1 MNRYF
6 YIDTF
11 GKQKGTFSPEE
22 LRMEQI
28 RKETLVWTQGMEQ
41 WKPAVEVEELAP
53 LFTGDA
59 AFVAQQQ
66 VASHDQ
72 VQHAGYSTAAGTQ
85 QMPKSWLVE
94 SILVT
99 ILPFLLCSS
108 FLSLL
113 GIIAIV
119 YAAQVESFFNRGD
132 YAAAV
137 EASRAAGKWTRIAMW
152 IAIGWV
158 LLIIIAIILVF
169 VFVGSMAGLSEL
181 LNS

>member
-6 YIDTF
+6 YIDTE
-11 GKQKGTFSPEE
+11 GKQRGTFSPEE
-22 LRMEQI
+22 LRREQI
-28 RKETLVWTQGMEQ
+28 NQETLVWTQGMEQ
-41 WKPAVEVEELAP
+41 WKRAAEVEELAL
-53 LFTGDA
+53 LFSGNA
-59 AFVAQQQ
+59 PAQQSQPAYSQ
-66 VASHDQ
+66 VRHLTDQ
-72 VQHAGYSTAAGTQ
+72 ESAAPV

-99 ILPFLLCSS
+99 ILPFMFCSS
-108 FLSLL
+108 FFSLL

-137 EASRAAGKWTRIAMW
+137 EASRAAGKWTRITLW

-158 LLIIIAIILVF
+158 LLIVIAIILFF
-169 VFVGSMAGLSEL
+169 VFVGSIAGLGEL
-181 LNS
+181 LDI

>member
-6 YIDTF
+6 YIDTE

-22 LRMEQI
+22 LRQEPVK
-28 RKETLVWTQGMEQ
+28 RDTLVWTQGMEQ
-41 WKPAVEVEELAP
+41 WKRAEEVAELSLLFDPTSSMQAP
-53 LFTGDA
+53 TMA
-59 AFVAQQQ
+59 APQTSAAPTPQAQKM
-66 VASHDQ
+66 
-72 VQHAGYSTAAGTQ
+72 
-85 QMPKSWLVE
+85 MPKSWMVE

-99 ILPFLLCSS
+99 ILPFMLCSS
-108 FLSLL
+108 FFSLL

-137 EASRAAGKWTRIAMW
+137 EASHAAGKWTRIAMW

-158 LLIIIAIILVF
+158 LLIIIAIILMF
-169 VFVGSMAGLSEL
+169 VFVGSMAGLGEL
-181 LNS
+181 LNT

>member
-6 YIDTF
+6 YIDKE
-11 GKQKGTFSPEE
+11 GKQRGTFFPEE
-22 LRMEQI
+22 LRREQI
-28 RKETLVWTQGMEQ
+28 NKETLVWTQGMEQ
-41 WKPAVEVEELAP
+41 WKRAAEVEELSLLFSGNAP
-53 LFTGDA
+53 
-59 AFVAQQQ
+59 AQQPQ
-66 VASHDQ
+66 PA
-72 VQHAGYSTAAGTQ
+72 YSRAQPLTGQESAAPV

-99 ILPFLLCSS
+99 ILPFMFCSS
-108 FLSLL
+108 FFSLL

-158 LLIIIAIILVF
+158 LLIIIAIILFF
-169 VFVGSMAGLSEL
+169 VFVGSIAGLGEL
-181 LNS
+181 LDI